1 MMSSDRD
8 PLDYV
13 VDILHSIEKIEE
25 FTSGMSFDDFVA
37 DEKTVYAAIRALEI
51 IGEAS
56 KRIPEATRERYSSVP
71 WREMAATRDKLI
83 HGYIGVDL
91 NVVWRTLNEDLPPL
105 KARMA
110 QILNEAGS
118 AGSAPS

>member
-51 IGEAS
+51 IGEAG